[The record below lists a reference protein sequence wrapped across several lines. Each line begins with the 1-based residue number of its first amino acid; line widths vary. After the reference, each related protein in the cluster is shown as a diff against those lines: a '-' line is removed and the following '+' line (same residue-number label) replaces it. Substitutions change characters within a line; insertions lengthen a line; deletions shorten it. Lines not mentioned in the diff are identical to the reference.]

1 MFDIDQFMVGLASQR
16 AIFHSEADFQ
26 HAFAWQFHEVFP
38 EARVRLEYP
47 FYAGKW
53 IYIDLWLDTPSQK
66 LAIELKYKS
75 RTLETLHGD
84 EHFRLKSHSAQDSG
98 RYDFLKDVARLEKVS
113 MNSSNVS
120 GYAVLLTNDPSY
132 WGTGRIGTVDVN
144 FRLHPGREITG
155 DMGWLPNAA
164 PGTIRGR
171 TEPLHLSGSY
181 TVEWKPYSRL
191 DAISGGEFRYLAFR
205 V

>member
-1 MFDIDQFMVGLASQR
+1 MFDIDHFMVGLASQR

-84 EHFRLKSHSAQDSG
+84 EHFRLKDHSAQDGG
-98 RYDFLKDVARLEKVS
+98 RYDFLKDVMRLEQIKR
-113 MNSSNVS
+113 MKPHAE
-120 GYAVLLTNDPSY
+120 GYAVLLTN
-132 WGTGRIGTVDVN
+132 
-144 FRLHPGREITG
+144 
-155 DMGWLPNAA
+155 
-164 PGTIRGR
+164 
-171 TEPLHLSGSY
+171 EPLYWKSGQSGTNDEAFHLQEGRQLTGELSWNLKASKGTTKGRLDPILLRGSY
-181 TVEWKPYSRL
+181 TVTWKAFSNL
-191 DAISGGEFRYLAFR
+191 QTQNSEFRYLALKI
-205 V
+205 